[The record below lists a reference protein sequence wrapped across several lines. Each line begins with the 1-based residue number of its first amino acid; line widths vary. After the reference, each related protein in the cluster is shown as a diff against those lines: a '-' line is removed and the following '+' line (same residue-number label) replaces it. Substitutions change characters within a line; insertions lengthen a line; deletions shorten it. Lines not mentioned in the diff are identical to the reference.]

1 MSYVNSTPPLMHV
14 SEHQPMR
21 ILQLNFERG
30 WRGGERQTLLT
41 MRRLMRAGHEVELLA
56 RKGGE
61 LATRA
66 AELDFVVHEFDGVA
80 AVCRFLLARRRQYD
94 VMHAQT
100 ANMMSWLAF
109 LRPWLKT
116 RIVFTRRTAFPL
128 RKNDSRNAWKWRQA
142 DVLVAISDA
151 AAAEPRRLGLDV
163 VIIPSAIEPLPLNTA
178 HLQAFAR
185 EYALEGRRVL
195 ATAAALTTDKDPLTL
210 IDAVHA
216 LSRTRSDFVFLHMGA
231 GGSEEAAAHAR
242 VQELGLESVY
252 IFTGFRS
259 GIEDLYRLM
268 DVFVLSSR
276 HEALGSSVLDAFL
289 YGVPVVAT
297 NAGGL
302 PELLADGRGLTS
314 DVGDAEALAANM
326 ARVLDDPALRATMIE
341 RAMQYVSREHDPD
354 VMADRYLEVYAGGGR
369 Q

>member
-1 MSYVNSTPPLMHV
+1 
-14 SEHQPMR
+14 MR

-41 MRRLMRAGHEVELLA
+41 LRQHMLAGHQVELLA

-61 LATRA
+61 LARRA
-66 AELDFVVHEFDGVA
+66 AELDLMVHECENVW
-80 AVCRFLLARRRQYD
+80 AVCRFLLSRRRQYD

-128 RKNDSRNAWKWRQA
+128 RKNEARNAWKWRQA
-142 DVLVAISDA
+142 DALVAISDA
-151 AAAEPRRLGLDV
+151 AAAEPRRLGLKV
-163 VIIPSAIEPLPLNTA
+163 VVIPSAVEARPLNSA

-185 EYALEGRRVL
+185 QHQLDGKRVL
-195 ATAAALTTDKDPLTL
+195 ATAAALTEEKDPLTL
-210 IDAVHA
+210 IDAIHA
-216 LSRTRSDFVFLHMGA
+216 LSRERQDFVFLHLGA
-231 GGSEEAAAHAR
+231 GGNQEEAARQR
-242 VQELGLESVY
+242 VRELGLESVY
-252 IFTGFRS
+252 CFAGFQE
-259 GIEDLYRLM
+259 GVENLYRLM

-276 HEALGSSVLDAFL
+276 YEALGSSVLDAFL

-302 PELLADGRGLTS
+302 AEVLADGRGLS
-314 DVGDAEALAANM
+314 SEVGDAPALAANM
-326 ARVLDDPALRATMIE
+326 ARVLDDPVLRATMAE
-341 RAMQYVSREHDPD
+341 RAGRYVASEHDPAA
-354 VMADRYLEVYAGGGR
+354 MAGRYLELYHGR
-369 Q
+369 QGLEA

>member
-1 MSYVNSTPPLMHV
+1 
-14 SEHQPMR
+14 MR

-41 MRRLMRAGHEVELLA
+41 MRQLSLLGHDVELLA
-56 RKGGE
+56 RKGEE
-61 LATRA
+61 LPRRA
-66 AELDFVVHEFDGVA
+66 AELGFVVHEYDGVP
-80 AVCRFLLARRRQYD
+80 AVCRFLLARGRQYG

-109 LRPWLKT
+109 LRPWLKA

-128 RKNDSRNAWKWRQA
+128 RKHESRNAWKWRQA
-142 DVLVAISDA
+142 DALVAISDA
-151 AAAEPRRLGLDV
+151 AAAEPRRLGFDV
-163 VIIPSAIEPLPLNTA
+163 TVIPSAVEPCPLNTA

-185 EYALEGRRVL
+185 EHGLEGRRVL
-195 ATAAALTTDKDPLTL
+195 ATAAALTAEKDPLTL
-210 IDAVHA
+210 IRAVHA
-216 LSRTRSDFVFLHMGA
+216 LSRERDDFVFLHLGS
-231 GGSEEAAAHAR
+231 GGSEEPAAHDCVR
-242 VQELGLESVY
+242 ELGLESVY
-252 IFTGFRS
+252 RFAGFHA

-302 PELLADGRGLTS
+302 PALLADGRGLTS
-314 DVGDAEALAANM
+314 DVGDPEALAANM
-326 ARVLDDPALRATMIE
+326 MRVLDDPALRAMMVE
-341 RAMQYVSREHDPD
+341 RAAQYVRHEHDPAA
-354 VMADRYLEVYAGGGR
+354 MARCYSAIYAGGR
-369 Q
+369 

>member
-1 MSYVNSTPPLMHV
+1 
-14 SEHQPMR
+14 MR

-41 MRRLMRAGHEVELLA
+41 MRRLLQAGHEVELLA

-61 LATRA
+61 LAQRA
-66 AELDFVVHEFDGVA
+66 AELDFVVHECEGVA
-80 AVCRFLLARRRQYD
+80 AVSRFLLSRRRQYD

-128 RKNDSRNAWKWRQA
+128 PRKKEARNAWKWRKA

-151 AAAEPRRLGLDV
+151 AAAEPRRLGFNVV
-163 VIIPSAIEPLPLNTA
+163 VIPSCVEARPLNTA
-178 HLQAFAR
+178 HLKAFSR
-185 EYALEGRRVL
+185 EHQLGGKRVL
-195 ATAAALTTDKDPLTL
+195 ATAAALTVEKDPLTL
-210 IDAVHA
+210 VEAVHA
-216 LSRTRSDFVFLHMGA
+216 LAQQRSDFVFLHLGT
-231 GGSEEAAAHAR
+231 GGSEEAVARAR
-242 VQELGLESVY
+242 VRELGLETVY
-252 IFTGFRS
+252 RFTGFHA
-259 GIEDLYRLM
+259 GVEDLYRVM

-297 NAGGL
+297 DAGGL
-302 PELLADGRGLTS
+302 TALLADGRGLTS
-314 DVGDAEALAANM
+314 PVGDAKALAANM
-326 ARVLDDPALRATMIE
+326 ARALDDPALRA
-341 RAMQYVSREHDPD
+341 AMVECATRYVAQEHDPA
-354 VMADRYLEVYAGGGR
+354 VMTRRYLEVYGADPA
-369 Q
+369 

>member
-1 MSYVNSTPPLMHV
+1 
-14 SEHQPMR
+14 MR

-41 MRRLMRAGHEVELLA
+41 LRQHMLAGHQVELLA

-61 LATRA
+61 LARRA
-66 AELDFVVHEFDGVA
+66 AELDILVHECESIG
-80 AVCRFLLARRRQYD
+80 AVCRFLLSRRRQYD

-128 RKNDSRNAWKWRQA
+128 RKHESRNAWKWRQA

-163 VIIPSAIEPLPLNTA
+163 VVIPSAVEARPLNSA
-178 HLQAFAR
+178 HLQTFAR
-185 EYALEGRRVL
+185 QHQLEGKRVL
-195 ATAAALTTDKDPLTL
+195 ATAAALTEEKDPLTL

-216 LSRTRSDFVFLHMGA
+216 LSLERQDFVFLHLGA
-231 GGSEEAAAHAR
+231 GGSQEEAARRR
-242 VQELGLESVY
+242 VRELGLESVY
-252 IFTGFRS
+252 CFAGFQE
-259 GIEDLYRLM
+259 GVENLYRLM

-276 HEALGSSVLDAFL
+276 YEALGSSVLDAFL

-302 PELLADGRGLTS
+302 AEVLADGRGLSS
-314 DVGDAEALAANM
+314 DVGDAAGLAANM
-326 ARVLDDPALRATMIE
+326 ARVLDDPVLRATMVE
-341 RAMQYVSREHDPD
+341 RAESYVAREHDPV
-354 VMADRYLEVYAGGGR
+354 VMANRYLALYQGR
-369 Q
+369 QGLEA